1 MKERIQISLISS
13 ISLLL
18 INDIFYLFNLSKFY
32 SFLIRISDNYILNFL
47 VLIFCLSVT
56 FLLFSYVFYHL
67 IIRNNK
73 TIYYFVEGTIFY
85 FVLFLILKNISVL
98 PSNIDFSSLLS
109 IYFSIIFTTYIY
121 FYSFFYLFVVKY
133 KRQQEE

>member
-32 SFLIRISDNYILNFL
+32 SFLIRISDNYIFNFL

-73 TIYYFVEGTIFY
+73 TIYYFIEGTIIY
-85 FVLFLILKNISVL
+85 FVLFLILENISVL

-109 IYFSIIFTTYIY
+109 IYFSIIFTSYIY

>member
-1 MKERIQISLISS
+1 MKEKIQISLISS

-32 SFLIRISDNYILNFL
+32 SFLIRILDNYILNFL

-73 TIYYFVEGTIFY
+73 TIYYFIEGTIFY

-109 IYFSIIFTTYIY
+109 IYFSIIFTSYIY

>member
-32 SFLIRISDNYILNFL
+32 SFLIRILDNYIFNFL

-73 TIYYFVEGTIFY
+73 TIYYFIEGTIIY
-85 FVLFLILKNISVL
+85 FVLFQILENISVL

-109 IYFSIIFTTYIY
+109 IYFSIIFTSYIY

-133 KRQQEE
+133 KRHQEE